1 MAVKLF
7 QNGMG
12 FFNIRDGVP
21 FLPHSRQLQFADNG
35 QPVMVRQTPSGQ
47 YRCFCRVKLPV
58 VSLGEPKMIEMQ
70 NDFSVYRFLICFLN
84 VLPFLI
90 IIWLYTGFRN
100 MLISRTEKLW
110 VLLHALPKRRTDI
123 LIKITDQCER
133 DVFVAK

>member
-21 FLPHSRQLQFADNG
+21 FLSHFRQLQFADNG
-35 QPVMVRQTPSGQ
+35 QPMMVRQTPPGQ
-47 YRCFCRVKLPV
+47 YRCFCRIKLPV
-58 VSLGEPKMIEMQ
+58 ISLGEPKMIEMQ

-90 IIWLYTGFRN
+90 IIRLNTGFRN
-100 MLISRTEKLW
+100 MLIRRIEKLW